1 MRSDLLGAMSIP
13 PVDTGVLG
21 FVVDNRSGFWTALA
35 YGLSWLGSTATLT
48 VVTIA
53 ASAAFAVFRQ
63 WRSSAMI
70 LAGSWSAYVV
80 MIVLKR
86 AFDRDRPPA
95 GDRLAHAAYQS
106 MPSGHAMM
114 SAVVF
119 GLIAVALFRGS
130 AWIREHPDVLLAAP
144 VLSLAIGLSRVYLGV
159 HWMTDV
165 VAGWVLGALW
175 ITVVAT
181 VARLRHRRAAVPA
194 PTG

>member
-86 AFDRDRPPA
+86 AFDRDRPP
-95 GDRLAHAAYQS
+95 
-106 MPSGHAMM
+106 
-114 SAVVF
+114 
-119 GLIAVALFRGS
+119 IALPTPPISRCRRGT
-130 AWIREHPDVLLAAP
+130 R
-144 VLSLAIGLSRVYLGV
+144 
-159 HWMTDV
+159 
-165 VAGWVLGALW
+165 
-175 ITVVAT
+175 
-181 VARLRHRRAAVPA
+181 
-194 PTG
+194 